1 MAVNYKPLRIQ
12 LAKRTKKT
20 YVIVM
25 AWITTSVIA

>member
-1 MAVNYKPLRIQ
+1 MALSYKPLWIQ

-20 YVIVM
+20 DVIVM